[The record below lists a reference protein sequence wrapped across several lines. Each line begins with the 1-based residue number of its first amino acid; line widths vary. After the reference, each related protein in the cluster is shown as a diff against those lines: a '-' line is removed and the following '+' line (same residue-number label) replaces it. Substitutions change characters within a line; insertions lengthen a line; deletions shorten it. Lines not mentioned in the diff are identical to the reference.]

1 MVVTAPIKW
10 CMLPEPQELT
20 VRLQTA
26 YLGVRRLIDRAPL
39 NDEQVNELEEYVK
52 TFWTLAVQLSQFP
65 TRDLQS

>member
-1 MVVTAPIKW
+1 
-10 CMLPEPQELT
+10 MLPEPQELT